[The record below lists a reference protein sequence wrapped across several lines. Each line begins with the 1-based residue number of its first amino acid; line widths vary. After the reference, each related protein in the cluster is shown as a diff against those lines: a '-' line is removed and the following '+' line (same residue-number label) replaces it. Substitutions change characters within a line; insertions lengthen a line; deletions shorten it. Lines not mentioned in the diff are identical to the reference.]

1 MEKASDTRDGVSK
14 SMKRNTEMIDLTLAG
29 GVCPRRPITYVL
41 PRAMWH
47 PGDPANVSMKGCE
60 LAFAASN
67 GTIAECIGVIMAFA
81 LRTKGPWVLANFANE
96 TTSMCDG
103 LFMAKPFGDGML
115 IGAVQPCIVQN
126 GAPMILVADDRSHA
140 FAIDTAGKLIDCA
153 VPPPAKIAAGVQR
166 GWGEV
171 RRRMADV
178 VDGPVFRF
186 PSWEVAYNV
195 KHVPIS

>member
-1 MEKASDTRDGVSK
+1 
-14 SMKRNTEMIDLTLAG
+14 
-29 GVCPRRPITYVL
+29 
-41 PRAMWH
+41 MWH
-47 PGDPANVSMKGCE
+47 PGGPADVSIKGCE
-60 LAFAASN
+60 LVVAASN
-67 GTIAECIGVIMAFA
+67 GTITDCIGATISLA
-81 LRTKGPWVLANFANE
+81 LPTKLPWVLANFANR
-96 TTSMCDG
+96 TTSICDG
-103 LFMAKPFGDGML
+103 LFMAKPFGDGLL

-186 PSWEVAYNV
+186 PRVEVDYDV
-195 KHVPIS
+195 IHVPIF